1 MSRRPV
7 IAIDGPAGSGKS
19 TLARRLAVTL
29 DLPYLNT
36 GLMYRAL
43 TLEAL
48 RTGLDL
54 DDGSSLGALARRMRF
69 ELNTT
74 VRPFE
79 LLIDGAEPAA
89 DLASPSVES
98 SVSHVARHLE
108 VRAALRAEQRRL
120 ADRGGVVEGR
130 DIGTVVAPDADAKI
144 FLEAAAS
151 ERVAR
156 RTQERSGR
164 AEHTGAALAAR
175 DALDARTNPLEPAP
189 DAVAIDTTG
198 LDADGVFD
206 AALAIVREALERRRG

>member
-1 MSRRPV
+1 MSRPV

-48 RTGLDL
+48 HTGLDL
-54 DDGSSLGALARRMRF
+54 DDGPDLGALARRMRF
-69 ELNTT
+69 ELNSM
-74 VRPFE
+74 VRPPE
-79 LLIDGAEPAA
+79 LLIDGAEPDT

-108 VRAALRAEQRRL
+108 VRAVLRAEQRRL
-120 ADRGGVVEGR
+120 AAHGGVVEGR
-130 DIGTVVAPDADAKI
+130 DIGTVVLPGADAKI
-144 FLEAAAS
+144 FLEAAQS

-164 AEHTGAALAAR
+164 PEHTGAALAAR
-175 DALDARTNPLEPAP
+175 DAMDARTNPLEPAP
-189 DAVAIDTTG
+189 DAVPIDTTR
-198 LDADGVFD
+198 LDADGVFE
-206 AALAIVREALERRRG
+206 AALAIVRDALERRRG